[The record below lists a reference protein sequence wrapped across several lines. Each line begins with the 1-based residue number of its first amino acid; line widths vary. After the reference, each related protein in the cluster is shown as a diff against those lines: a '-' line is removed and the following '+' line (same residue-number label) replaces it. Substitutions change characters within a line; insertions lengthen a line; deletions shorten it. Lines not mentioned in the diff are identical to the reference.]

1 MSSYQIFT
9 DATADLSSGMMARLP
24 SVEMSPMNVE
34 IGGRIYTYG
43 PQGDLSVQAFYQ
55 MQKTGNYATTS
66 QINPDTYR
74 SYFEP
79 CLQSGKDILYLCFTS
94 GMSGTIQSAR
104 LCLNELKEKYPD
116 RTILC
121 VDTLCASLG
130 EGVLVQ
136 EAARRQAEGFSIL
149 ELQNWV
155 VEHRQQVCHWFTVD
169 VFDHLKHGGRVS
181 SAAAVV
187 GTALQIK
194 PLLHVDQE
202 GKLAVAEKPRG
213 RKQAIHA
220 QLARMEW
227 GWDPQISKTVAIGHG
242 DCPDG
247 ARQLEESVRRQFP
260 DAEIVK
266 SDIGSI
272 IGAHTGPGML
282 ALIYWGVNR

>member
-1 MSSYQIFT
+1 
-9 DATADLSSGMMARLP
+9 
-24 SVEMSPMNVE
+24 MNVE

-66 QINPDTYR
+66 QINPDIYR

-149 ELQNWV
+149 KLQNWV

-169 VFDHLKHGGRVS
+169 MFDHLKHGGRVS

-220 QLARMEW
+220 QLARMEQ

-266 SDIGSI
+266 ADIGPI

>member
-9 DATADLSSGMMARLP
+9 DATADLSSGMMAQLP
-24 SVEMSPMNVE
+24 SVEIIPMNVE

-66 QINPDTYR
+66 QINPDIYR

-169 VFDHLKHGGRVS
+169 DVFDHLKHGGRVS
-181 SAAAVV
+181 SAAAVWLSARTYRASASSV
-187 GTALQIK
+187 PTTAGSQP
-194 PLLHVDQE
+194 PLVLPLRWVW
-202 GKLAVAEKPRG
+202 EKPP
-213 RKQAIHA
+213 AYPA
-220 QLARMEW
+220 
-227 GWDPQISKTVAIGHG
+227 D
-242 DCPDG
+242 
-247 ARQLEESVRRQFP
+247 SVSQYVQP
-260 DAEIVK
+260 E
-266 SDIGSI
+266 
-272 IGAHTGPGML
+272 H
-282 ALIYWGVNR
+282 

>member
-1 MSSYQIFT
+1 
-9 DATADLSSGMMARLP
+9 MMAKTYFLLATTQNLNTEKWQSGISLP
-24 SVEMSPMNVE
+24 CHPNGDNNGMQILQTPLLPPGGGFLQQS
-34 IGGRIYTYG
+34 IGGGGCRNPQQHADGAAQITANCNSSQYPYSRRIDFRAHNFRVNHVSF
-43 PQGDLSVQAFYQ
+43 DLLENQ
-55 MQKTGNYATTS
+55 QKDDEYK
-66 QINPDTYR
+66 R
-74 SYFEP
+74 FE
-79 CLQSGKDILYLCFTS
+79 GVDGLYLCFTS

-136 EAARRQAEGFSIL
+136 EAARRQTEGVSIL

-169 VFDHLKHGGRVS
+169 VFDHLKHSGRVS

-213 RKQAIHA
+213 RKQAINA
-220 QLARMEW
+220 DR
-227 GWDPQISKTVAIGHG
+227 K
-242 DCPDG
+242 
-247 ARQLEESVRRQFP
+247 SV
-260 DAEIVK
+260 V
-266 SDIGSI
+266 
-272 IGAHTGPGML
+272 
-282 ALIYWGVNR
+282 